1 MYEIGNS
8 ADFGGGR
15 GHSSAFRRS
24 RGRARRGCRDALG
37 GVPVGPAAGVRGLSG
52 PEGKTG
58 PDGAGGGSGAQV
70 GKVESAR
77 VVDQGDFQQLQPGQ
91 VHAGS
96 CGQRALLSIRG
107 PLVVAADVFRSEE
120 YRGAAREAVVPSD
133 LMGAGGQLRQL
144 D

>member
-1 MYEIGNS
+1 MPFAGQGVGR
-8 ADFGGGR
+8 GGGAVTR
-15 GHSSAFRRS
+15 WAVCQSAQR
-24 RGRARRGCRDALG
+24 
-37 GVPVGPAAGVRGLSG
+37 PGVRGLSG

-120 YRGAAREAVVPSD
+120 HRGAAREAVVPSD